1 MTNCLNKHFEP
12 MPGYDR
18 YYFRSWTYAHR
29 KQVTDTFYEKTLS
42 FVEKIR
48 KLDKKIRKL
57 GVYVSLYSCFSLLT
71 EKLNSVP
78 STWVTA
84 TGYPLPKTDNG
95 ANH

>member
-1 MTNCLNKHFEP
+1 

-48 KLDKKIRKL
+48 KWTKRF
-57 GVYVSLYSCFSLLT
+57 GNWVCMCHCTVAFPYLL
-71 EKLNSVP
+71 KS
-78 STWVTA
+78 
-84 TGYPLPKTDNG
+84 
-95 ANH
+95 